1 MIEMGKDFS
10 LTESGHFAT
19 GCNYWAS
26 HAGIRM
32 WSDWRPDV
40 IEADLKQIAE
50 TGLTVLRVF
59 PLWSDFQP
67 LVSLKI
73 WAGIH
78 AEYSFGDSPLPDTEA
93 GKAGVSDEMMMRFQ
107 FFADTAEKY
116 GLKLVVGLIT
126 GWMSGRL
133 FVPPAFEN
141 KDVLRDPEAVRW
153 QIKFVRYFVK
163 YFKEHN
169 AVAAWDLGNECNCMG
184 RLESRADA
192 YLWSSA
198 IADAIRAVDH
208 SRPVVSGMHGLKVD
222 PKAVWTIEDQSEI
235 MDVLTTHPY
244 PRFTPHCDNDP
255 VNEIRN
261 GLHATAESCLYA
273 DIGSKPCIVE
283 EIGTLASVY
292 AGEKIKADYI
302 RTVLFSSWAH
312 DHRALLWWCA
322 YDQDHLDYAPYD
334 WNSVERYLGIF
345 RNDRSPKP
353 LAGAFSKF
361 SSFVASAPRLPL
373 RRKDA
378 VCILTQSQDQWGA
391 AYSSFV
397 LAKQAGFDIEF
408 QSSEEKLK
416 DSSLYMMP
424 SISGGCVIAR
434 RRWLELIEK
443 VRQGASL
450 YISMNNGILAPFD
463 EIVGLECQTMVKRSS
478 PVSFDFAGHLFKIDS
493 PSRINFETKGAEIIS
508 SEADGNPLFTS
519 FTLGKGKVFFLSV
532 PIETYM
538 AGLPGAF
545 HLPDSM
551 PFWKIYSMVA
561 GDVTGKRLAGKKN
574 PFIGI
579 TEHEV
584 SASEK
589 IIVAINYSSGDIAEE
604 LSIASGWRLA
614 DVLYGDAA
622 KGATGSFQVNIPAND
637 AAVLRFRS

>member
-1 MIEMGKDFS
+1 MGNEFS
-10 LTESGHFAT
+10 LMEAGRFVT

-40 IEADLKQIAE
+40 VDADLRQISE
-50 TGLTVLRVF
+50 TGLKVLRVF

-67 LVSLKI
+67 IVALKSC
-73 WAGIH
+73 AGNH
-78 AEYSFGDSPLPDTEA
+78 EEFSFGDSPLPDTEA

-107 FFADTAEKY
+107 FFADTAGKY

-141 KDVLRDPEAVRW
+141 RDVLADSETVRW
-153 QIKFVRYFVK
+153 QIKFVKYFVK
-163 YFKEHN
+163 YFKGHN
-169 AVAAWDLGNECNCMG
+169 AVTAWDLGNECNCMG

-198 IADAIRAVDH
+198 IADAIKAVDH
-208 SRPVVSGMHGLKVD
+208 SRPVVSGMHGM
-222 PKAVWTIEDQSEI
+222 KADSKSVWTIEDQGEI

-273 DIGSKPCIVE
+273 DVGAKPCIVE

-322 YDQDHLDYAPYD
+322 YDQDHLEYTPYD
-334 WNSVERYLGIF
+334 WNAVERYLGIF
-345 RNDRSPKP
+345 KNDRSSKP
-353 LAGAFSKF
+353 LAEAFSKF
-361 SSFVASAPRLPL
+361 SSFVASAPSLPV

-378 VCILTQSQDQWGA
+378 VCILTKDQSQWSA

-397 LAKQAGFDIEF
+397 LAKEAGFDIEF
-408 QSSEEKLK
+408 QSADEKLK
-416 DSSLYMMP
+416 DSSLYLMP
-424 SISGGCVIAR
+424 SIAGGRSISR
-434 RRWLELIEK
+434 RRWLDLIER
-443 VRQGASL
+443 VRAGATL
-450 YISMNNGILAPFD
+450 YVSMSDGILAPFD
-463 EIVGLECQTMVKRSS
+463 EIVGLECQTMQKRSS
-478 PVSFDFAGHLFKIDS
+478 LAVFEFGGHSFSVAS
-493 PSRINFETKGAEIIS
+493 PCRINFEVKGAEIIS
-508 SEADGNPLFTS
+508 AESDGNPLFTS
-519 FTLGKGKVFFLSV
+519 FKLGKGKVFFLSV
-532 PIETYM
+532 PVETYS

-561 GDVTGKRLAGKKN
+561 GDLIGKRLVGKKN
-574 PFIGI
+574 PFIGV

-589 IIVAINYSSGDIAEE
+589 IVVAINYSSADIVDEF
-604 LSIASGWRLA
+604 SIASGWKLSET
-614 DVLYGDAA
+614 LYGKVPEKA
-622 KGATGSFQVNIPAND
+622 SSSVSVNIPAND
-637 AAVLRFRS
+637 AVVLRFRS